1 VIYIHHVPGRL
12 RLRLRQLKA
21 NQPAAQAA
29 CEALRPLP
37 GVTHVD
43 SNPATGSVT
52 IRYDCRESALEEVW
66 EVLHRQGLVGS
77 PIPDLRIPIDA
88 RSAHGVSVGSHIAGS
103 AAEAAIGFL
112 VEKLLERSAIALIG
126 ALI

>member
-1 VIYIHHVPGRL
+1 MIYVHHVPGRL
-12 RLRLRQLKA
+12 RIRLHQLKA
-21 NQPAAQAA
+21 NVLAAQAA

-52 IRYDCRESALEEVW
+52 IRYNRCESALHEVW
-66 EVLHRQGLVGS
+66 RVLHHEGLVAS
-77 PIPDLRIPIDA
+77 PVPDLGVPIETEPA
-88 RSAHGVSVGSHIAGS
+88 RGVTTGSRLISSAT
-103 AAEAAIGFL
+103 EAAIGFL
-112 VEKLLERSAIALIG
+112 VEKLIERSAIALIG